1 MNARRPPKQAEP
13 APGDSP
19 GVVAHPPI
27 IYGGALAIG
36 LGVDWLLSLPPL
48 PLAAGQAG
56 PVLAW
61 ALGLAGAALLL
72 AAALRFI
79 RAGTNIPTHLPATA
93 LVTDGLYRLSRN
105 PIYLGLT
112 LVYVG
117 LVLGFASLASV
128 VLLPAVLLVMQYGV
142 IHREER
148 YLEAKFGEAY
158 LHYKSTV
165 RRWL

>member
-1 MNARRPPKQAEP
+1 MIGGKPRGD
-13 APGDSP
+13 APG
-19 GVVAHPPI
+19 VIAHPPI
-27 IYGGALAIG
+27 IYGVGLAIG
-36 LGVDWLLSLPPL
+36 LGADWLFTLPALPL
-48 PLAAGQAG
+48 PAGLAG

-61 ALGLAGAALLL
+61 ALGVAGAALLL

-93 LVTDGLYRLSRN
+93 LVTDGLYRFSRN

-112 LVYVG
+112 LVYLG
-117 LVLGFASLASV
+117 LALGLASLASA
-128 VLLPAVLLVMQYGV
+128 VLLPAVLFAMQYGV

-158 LHYKSTV
+158 RRYKSTV

>member
-1 MNARRPPKQAEP
+1 MIGSKPRGD
-13 APGDSP
+13 APG
-19 GVVAHPPI
+19 VIAHPPV
-27 IYGGALAIG
+27 IYAGALAIC
-36 LGVDWLLSLPPL
+36 LGADWLFALPALPL
-48 PLAAGQAG
+48 PAGQAG

-61 ALGLAGAALLL
+61 ALGLVGAALLL

-93 LVTDGLYRLSRN
+93 LVTDGLYRFSRN

-112 LVYVG
+112 LVYLG
-117 LVLGFASLASV
+117 LALGLASLASV

-158 LHYKSTV
+158 LRYKSTV